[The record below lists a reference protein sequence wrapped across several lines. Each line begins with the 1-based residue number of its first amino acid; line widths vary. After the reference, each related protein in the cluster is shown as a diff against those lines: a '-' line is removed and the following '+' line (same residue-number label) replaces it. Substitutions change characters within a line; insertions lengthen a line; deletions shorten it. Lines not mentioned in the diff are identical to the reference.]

1 MLPTTITCRPS
12 RSFFLFLFLF
22 HFYIHKTIHPL
33 PSMRKTFPCTPTF
46 LYMMDFFCTRIRTL
60 SLYVNTVY
68 IHTLFMLKDLSFF
81 SLFFFSHIPVVYT
94 KVSLYTLVAYT
105 HRNLFSH
112 IVYPHEILLYTLS
125 FYTYI

>member
-46 LYMMDFFCTRIRTL
+46 LYMTNFFCTCIRTL
-60 SLYVNTVY
+60 SLYVTRSIY
-68 IHTLFMLKDLSFF
+68 EPYLRSKIFSFFPTHTYGLYKSFFIYTRCSHTRISFHTLF
-81 SLFFFSHIPVVYT
+81 
-94 KVSLYTLVAYT
+94 T
-105 HRNLFSH
+105 HAK
-112 IVYPHEILLYTLS
+112 ILLYTFS
-125 FYTYI
+125 FYIHI